1 MPLIRAN
8 LVIGLNGMSRK
19 AGSSRGLSSPAD
31 RARFLELRRDADV
44 ILIGG
49 STYRDEPYSKCPLP
63 LYVATRAKS
72 ANVGKVTFFNLS
84 PAELINQAKLDG
96 FKKILIEGGVNFLLE
111 PIKSSQIDELYLTR
125 TQVLGDSDKFDE
137 NNLRDNYKLTGETIE
152 GIDRFE
158 VWERINQ
165 SR

>member
-31 RARFLELRRDADV
+31 RARFHELRRDADV

-49 STYRDEPYSKCPLP
+49 STYRNEPYSKSSLP
-63 LYVATRAKS
+63 LYVATRANLAK
-72 ANVGKVTFFNLS
+72 VGKVSFFNLS
-84 PAELINQAKLDG
+84 PADLINQAKLDG

-111 PIKSSQIDELYLTR
+111 PIKFSQIDELYLTR

-137 NNLRDNYKLTGETIE
+137 TDLHKNYKLTRETVE

-158 VWERINQ
+158 IWERINQ

>member
-8 LVIGLNGMSRK
+8 LVIGFNGMSRK

-31 RARFLELRRDADV
+31 RARFHELRSDADV

-49 STYRDEPYSKCPLP
+49 STYRNEPYSKSSLP
-63 LYVATRAKS
+63 LYVATRANS
-72 ANVGKVTFFNLS
+72 ANVGKASFFNLS
-84 PAELINQAKLDG
+84 PVDLINQAKLDG

-111 PIKSSQIDELYLTR
+111 PIKFSQIDELYLTR

-137 NNLRDNYKLTGETIE
+137 TDLHKNYKLASETIE